1 MTTPEDAK
9 DLFADA
15 QAAFSPVVGTP
26 NDDNVK
32 CLYEAFVNAF
42 QSIDTPGGEVDLYNI
57 LLSNDDHKV
66 NHLGSTSDRME
77 TPLKSYYDGISGN
90 ATSAVRAKA
99 NRLWTAN
106 IEL

>member
-9 DLFADA
+9 DLFAEA
-15 QAAFSPVVGTP
+15 QASFFPVVGAP
-26 NDDNVK
+26 NNDDGK
-32 CLYEAFVNAF
+32 PLYEAFVNTL
-42 QSIDTPGGEVDLYNI
+42 QLIDVPGGEVDLYDI
-57 LLSNDDHKV
+57 LLSNDDRKV

-90 ATSAVRAKA
+90 ATSAVRAKV